1 MIDWGTVGV
10 VVAIAGSIAGL
21 LKYVFYLLDK
31 HKENIDERFNDHK
44 DKIDK
49 NSTDIRINEKK
60 INDTRDEIHREY
72 VREDTYRNDL
82 QNMTKVANDN
92 FKAMFKKMDAVA
104 KDLNQLIG
112 AHNGKVKSDIER
124 QTSTNE
130 NEQR

>member
-1 MIDWGTVGV
+1 MIDWNTVGV
-10 VVAIAGSIAGL
+10 VVAIAGSVAGL

-31 HKENIDERFNDHK
+31 HKESIDERFSEHHN
-44 DKIDK
+44 KIEK
-49 NSTDIRINEKK
+49 NSTDIRTNEKK
-60 INDTRDEIHREY
+60 INDTRDEIHKDY

-82 QNMTKVANDN
+82 QNMTKVASDN

-124 QTSTNE
+124 QTNE